1 MEVPMKIRHLVGNS
15 ATAAGIGVLAVVTG
29 GLGVATAANGGS
41 LTLGHHN
48 SATTTTTLAD
58 NKGTPLSLIGR
69 KGKPPLKVN
78 SSRLVKHLNAGLLG
92 GLTASQL
99 RTTASA
105 AAGELVVDGNT
116 PLRTLV
122 LPIAPTGPDG
132 VELDPVFIAR
142 TATLKA
148 GSYVVNASFI
158 GENALCW
165 VDTAPN
171 TTKAH
176 EFGATGES
184 GGGSVDSAVKLTKS
198 ARLRLYCSNSSS
210 DPGGVISAGI
220 TAIHVASF
228 TRGYASVGGVSDE

>member
-1 MEVPMKIRHLVGNS
+1 M
-15 ATAAGIGVLAVVTG
+15 
-29 GLGVATAANGGS
+29 S
-41 LTLGHHN
+41 LF
-48 SATTTTTLAD
+48 A
-58 NKGTPLSLIGR
+58 K

-78 SSRLVKHLNAGLLG
+78 SSGIVKHLNAGLLG
-92 GLTASQL
+92 GLSANQL

-132 VELDPVFIAR
+132 VKLDPVLIAR

-148 GSYVVNASFI
+148 GSYVVSASAI
-158 GENALCW
+158 GENALCY
-165 VDTAPN
+165 VDTAPD
-171 TTKAH
+171 TSKPH

-184 GGGSVDSAVKLTKS
+184 GGASMDSAVRLTRS
-198 ARLRLYCSNSSS
+198 ARLRLYCSNPSS

-220 TAIHVASF
+220 TAIRVASVA
-228 TRGYASVGGVSDE
+228 RGHASVGGVSDE